1 MRLRN
6 LGEVMRV
13 QDWIDY
19 CGTLKDFVEE
29 NNAGEYR
36 DEFQGLADY
45 AAYCEE
51 WC

>member
-1 MRLRN
+1 MQN
-6 LGEVMRV
+6 LSEVMRV

-19 CGTLKDFVEE
+19 CGTLKDFVAKNG
-29 NNAGEYR
+29 NNEYR

-45 AAYCEE
+45 AAYCDE

>member
-1 MRLRN
+1 MS

-13 QDWIDY
+13 QDWVDY
-19 CGTLKDFVEE
+19 CGTLKDFVAKNG
-29 NNAGEYR
+29 NNEYR

-45 AAYCEE
+45 AAYCDE